1 MSRVGKQPIPV
12 PQGTKVAL
20 SGGVFEAE
28 GPKGKVA
35 QQVVD
40 GVEVSI
46 DEGVVTITRVDDS
59 GPNRAKH
66 GLMRALLANAVA
78 GVTTGWTK
86 ELEIHG
92 VGYRAEVQGR
102 KVNFV
107 LGYSHPVEY
116 AIPEGVDIQVDRN
129 TSIKVTGADRQKV
142 GQVAA
147 ELRALRKPDAYKG
160 KGVRYKDERLRLKV
174 GKAGVA

>member
-46 DEGVVTITRVDDS
+46 DECVVTITRVDDS

-66 GLMRALLANAVA
+66 G
-78 GVTTGWTK
+78 
-86 ELEIHG
+86 
-92 VGYRAEVQGR
+92 
-102 KVNFV
+102 
-107 LGYSHPVEY
+107 
-116 AIPEGVDIQVDRN
+116 
-129 TSIKVTGADRQKV
+129 
-142 GQVAA
+142 
-147 ELRALRKPDAYKG
+147 
-160 KGVRYKDERLRLKV
+160 
-174 GKAGVA
+174 